1 MRRLHNGI
9 SIFAQISMAAFAK
22 PLLCA
27 GRLFS
32 TNFNLKQVF
41 NKKFK
46 VGVKHFSKDKCEVQ
60 FTHYYFIPV
69 YHSLCFWF
77 EQSLT
82 GGTECWLKRLMDYQ
96 TAENLAKSLK
106 SIEDVRELYKKDE
119 AKEQDFY
126 RRKKEYYA
134 KNVPYDKKYF

>member
-1 MRRLHNGI
+1 
-9 SIFAQISMAAFAK
+9 MAAFAK

-27 GRLFS
+27 GRFTS
-32 TNFNLKQVF
+32 TEFNLKTMF

-46 VGVKHFSKDKCEVQ
+46 VRVRHFAEDKYEVQ
-60 FTHYYFIPV
+60 FAHYYFIPV

-77 EQSLT
+77 EQTLT
-82 GGTECWLKRLMDYQ
+82 GGTECWSTRLMDFQ

-106 SIEDVRELYKKDE
+106 SIEDVRKWYEKDE
-119 AKEQDFY
+119 AKEKDFY

-134 KNVPYDKKYF
+134 KNVPYGTKYF